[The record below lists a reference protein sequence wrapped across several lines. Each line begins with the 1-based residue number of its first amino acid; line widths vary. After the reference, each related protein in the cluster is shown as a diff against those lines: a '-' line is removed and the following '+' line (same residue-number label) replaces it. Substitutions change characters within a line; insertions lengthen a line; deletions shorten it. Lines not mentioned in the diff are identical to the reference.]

1 MNIHPICYFDMTQQE
16 IETFLLQVSQKQ
28 PQ

>member
-16 IETFLLQVSQKQ
+16 IETFLLQVSQRQ
-28 PQ
+28 LQ